1 MMSKVKSIL
10 NIHQNITALILD
22 LEMQDLTLDSKKK
35 YILWKTSFIMNLSVV
50 DI

>member
-22 LEMQDLTLDSKKK
+22 LEMQDLTLDNKKK
-35 YILWKTSFIMNLSVV
+35 HILWKISFITNLLVV